1 MNELFSGYNLFTPSW
16 NILGCLEGVKNSF
29 IKIFH
34 KYSPADGLFFGHS
47 MPGGNHVM
55 PYFRPHLKRKE

>member
-16 NILGCLEGVKNSF
+16 NILGCPEGVKNSF

-34 KYSPADGLFFGHS
+34 KYSPADGLFLCQGEI
-47 MPGGNHVM
+47 M
-55 PYFRPHLKRKE
+55 